1 MTGHPLWVIP
11 WEGDALNRKSL
22 RPLKLRKNR
31 YAARWVVIAQED
43 HRAALPRWV
52 HPIASLRRA
61 RLGRLN
67 LLTVPPGVT
76 PQAKAEECLAAG
88 EAEGI
93 LTSCPPPGAIMEYP
107 SGLIG
112 NCVQAQP
119 GLRSVDCIKFPSG
132 VQWR

>member
-1 MTGHPLWVIP
+1 MTGQPLWVIP
-11 WEGDALNRKSL
+11 WEGDTLNRKSL

-31 YAARWVVIAQED
+31 YAARWVVIAQEND
-43 HRAALPRWV
+43 GAALPHWV

-67 LLTVPPGVT
+67 LLTVPSGVT

-93 LTSCPPPGAIMEYP
+93 LTSWPHPE
-107 SGLIG
+107 
-112 NCVQAQP
+112 Q
-119 GLRSVDCIKFPSG
+119 
-132 VQWR
+132 